1 MINLRLGNEL
11 GLVNRFM
18 QTLRI
23 ISTICLGFIH
33 VVLLGC
39 ASLAPEVEA
48 LNPLV
53 DYRATGQVHRN
64 PNGSTQRS
72 QQVLVA
78 FRKAYLCPSTKQS
91 TGACPGWAID
101 HVIPLAC
108 GGVDA
113 VYNLQWLPD
122 QIKSGRGKYSKDHF
136 ERVVY
141 GGQGMSKG
149 CP

>member
-1 MINLRLGNEL
+1 MARGV
-11 GLVNRFM
+11 LVW
-18 QTLRI
+18 
-23 ISTICLGFIH
+23 
-33 VVLLGC
+33 VVALLAGC
-39 ASLAPEVEA
+39 ALCAPEPVA

-53 DYRATGQVHRN
+53 DYRQSGQVYRTDNGKTARSGQVLAAFREKYPCPATGK
-64 PNGSTQRS
+64 S
-72 QQVLVA
+72 A
-78 FRKAYLCPSTKQS
+78 
-91 TGACPGWAID
+91 GACPGWAID

-122 QIKSGRGKYSKDHF
+122 AIKSAKGASSKDHF

-141 GGQGMSKG
+141 GGNNASKG